1 MSRGDLLNTGDSQ
14 LFITHVQA
22 PHLDDN
28 YTLLGQ
34 VVSGFG
40 ALDRLEAGD
49 VILKATVAGPG
60 KR

>member
-1 MSRGDLLNTGDSQ
+1 
-14 LFITHVQA
+14 VQA

-28 YTLLGQ
+28 YTLFGQ
-34 VVSGFG
+34 VVSGFA

-49 VILKATVAGPG
+49 VILKATVAGRA